1 MYLHKP
7 PTFLKGKFFITKKG
21 GCHKPYKMAK
31 HFSKETKMNKT
42 FKRAVSS
49 VLASAMAFSSVTV
62 ATVSTTLPFT
72 AAQAFAADAT
82 IVDSFNV
89 SDLTAG
95 VLTSNT
101 KVGNFTLLATTDKP
115 LTIESNKKSADGYSF
130 TQRMKTGGKGE
141 AGKCRAISFTTTGAG
156 NVVFYALSGK
166 SSQDRTIAL
175 VDESGATVASV
186 AVSGS
191 DFVKSTLAIPK
202 AGTYNLVPTDNSV
215 NFYFV
220 GTDVALAGGDDTTT
234 TTEATTATDASTET
248 TTEASTETTT
258 VTTTTEGST
267 ETTTVAANWQ
277 IKADTAPAEGYAD
290 GALVFENEYAAV
302 YAAQK
307 LSITGKPLT
316 VNGRTYEKG
325 FKTNGVN
332 TVIDGTSFRLAFK
345 VVVKK
350 STRVSADTS
359 GGSKNSIFSYDETA
373 GTYTNLTG
381 LVPQSQ
387 TMYADLEA
395 GTVAYIGNGGTNNS
409 MLAVDIQKGPTPVTV
424 TTKLTLGNAATT
436 IPANAIVTIGDQTVT
451 ADENGNVEFN
461 GKTSTSYKVSY
472 EANGVRYESTL
483 SIGDDGTVT
492 STLNLP
498 QVSGDATVTVKTANG
513 TAVASKKVTLTYYV
527 GAKPVFYTVTTDENG
542 VATFPNLGFN
552 TYNVAIAGY
561 TSTTETFAPVEGNIA
576 LTINDATAKN
586 YSTLPANASND
597 NLYVGYTP
605 NATVTTT
612 YDSVQDAVDNATAG
626 QTIYVA
632 AGTYKEL
639 VTITKDIK
647 IVGASADNTIITYND
662 SQSGNDG
669 TAPNG
674 ATDKTKFHGDTVA
687 INGSVN
693 VEFENIQIKN
703 TAEAD
708 LGVAQNATALSAYGD
723 NLAATVKLT
732 NCTIWATRDTIFT
745 GKVNANNTWTFDNCT
760 IAGFQDVVC
769 GTGDVTLNDCI
780 WELSLSSD
788 ARFLVPNSSLTVT
801 TKMVANNLTINDT
814 TDTGFTAKTYLGR
827 GWGTSGCSLASTQV
841 IVNGYTDNSGTLV
854 TDGVYHGYD
863 TSLANNDGTTL
874 ADANWLV
881 RAKQNE
887 NYYTTNRDLDTVAI
901 NTLQTPVTK
910 DEDGDYLFKGVVNN
924 SLLAKADYIGF
935 AVFNADGTFVGNTKN
950 DTVYRVTGEEGDN
963 LYTVNYF
970 KNMPAEGCIVKGF
983 VQYDG
988 VNIMNEVSNQ
998 TVTAE

>member
-1 MYLHKP
+1 
-7 PTFLKGKFFITKKG
+7 
-21 GCHKPYKMAK
+21 
-31 HFSKETKMNKT
+31 MNKT

-130 TQRMKTGGKGE
+130 TQRMETGGKGE

-409 MLAVDIQKGPTPVTV
+409 MLAVDIKKGPTPVTV

-436 IPANAIVTIGDQTVT
+436 IPANATVTIGGQTVT
-451 ADENGNVEFN
+451 ADENGNIEFN

-788 ARFLVPNSSLTVT
+788 AKFLVPNSSLTVT

>member
-1 MYLHKP
+1 
-7 PTFLKGKFFITKKG
+7 
-21 GCHKPYKMAK
+21 
-31 HFSKETKMNKT
+31 MNKT

-409 MLAVDIQKGPTPVTV
+409 MLAVDIKKGPTPVTV
-424 TTKLTLGNAATT
+424 TTKLTLGNSATT
-436 IPANAIVTIGDQTVT
+436 IPANATVTIGGQTVT
-451 ADENGNVEFN
+451 ADENGNIEFN

-662 SQSGNDG
+662 SQGGNDG

>member
-1 MYLHKP
+1 
-7 PTFLKGKFFITKKG
+7 
-21 GCHKPYKMAK
+21 
-31 HFSKETKMNKT
+31 MNKT

-409 MLAVDIQKGPTPVTV
+409 MLAVDIKKGPTPVTV
-424 TTKLTLGNAATT
+424 TTKLTLGNSATT
-436 IPANAIVTIGDQTVT
+436 IPANATVTIGGQTVT
-451 ADENGNVEFN
+451 ADENGNIEFN

-472 EANGVRYESTL
+472 EADGVRYESTL

-527 GAKPVFYTVTTDENG
+527 GAKPVFYTVTTDGNG

-552 TYNVAIAGY
+552 KYNVAIAGY

-632 AGTYKEL
+632 AGTYKEM

-647 IVGASADNTIITYND
+647 IVGASAADTIITYND
-662 SQSGNDG
+662 SQSGNDS

-769 GTGDVTLNDCI
+769 GTGDVTLNNCI

-788 ARFLVPNSSLTVT
+788 ARFLVPNSSKDVT

-814 TDTGFTAKTYLGR
+814 TNTGFTAKTYLGR

-854 TDGVYHGYD
+854 TNGVYHGYD

-988 VNIMNEVSNQ
+988 VKIINEVSNQ

>member
-1 MYLHKP
+1 
-7 PTFLKGKFFITKKG
+7 
-21 GCHKPYKMAK
+21 
-31 HFSKETKMNKT
+31 MNKT

-409 MLAVDIQKGPTPVTV
+409 MLAVDIKKGPTPVTV

-436 IPANAIVTIGDQTVT
+436 IPANATVTIGGQTVT
-451 ADENGNVEFN
+451 ADENGNIEFN

-662 SQSGNDG
+662 SQSGNDS

-674 ATDKTKFHGDTVA
+674 ATEKTKFHGDTVA

-854 TDGVYHGYD
+854 TNGVYHGYD

-988 VNIMNEVSNQ
+988 VKIMNEVSNQ

>member
-1 MYLHKP
+1 
-7 PTFLKGKFFITKKG
+7 
-21 GCHKPYKMAK
+21 
-31 HFSKETKMNKT
+31 MNKT

-101 KVGNFTLLATTDKP
+101 KVSNFTLLATTDKP

-409 MLAVDIQKGPTPVTV
+409 MLAVDIKKGPTPVTV
-424 TTKLTLGNAATT
+424 TTKLTLGNSATT
-436 IPANAIVTIGDQTVT
+436 IPANAIVTIGGQTVT
-451 ADENGNVEFN
+451 ADENGNIEFN

>member
-1 MYLHKP
+1 
-7 PTFLKGKFFITKKG
+7 
-21 GCHKPYKMAK
+21 
-31 HFSKETKMNKT
+31 MNKT

-409 MLAVDIQKGPTPVTV
+409 MLAVDIKKGPTPVTV
-424 TTKLTLGNAATT
+424 TTKLTLGNSATT
-436 IPANAIVTIGDQTVT
+436 IPANAIVTIGGQTVT
-451 ADENGNVEFN
+451 ADENGNIEFN

-788 ARFLVPNSSLTVT
+788 AKFLVPNSSLTVT

-988 VNIMNEVSNQ
+988 VKIMNEVSNQ

>member
-1 MYLHKP
+1 
-7 PTFLKGKFFITKKG
+7 
-21 GCHKPYKMAK
+21 
-31 HFSKETKMNKT
+31 MNKT

-409 MLAVDIQKGPTPVTV
+409 MLAVDIKKGPTSVTV
-424 TTKLTLGNAATT
+424 TTKLTLGNSATT
-436 IPANAIVTIGDQTVT
+436 IPANAIVTIGGQTVT
-451 ADENGNVEFN
+451 ADENGNIEFN

>member
-1 MYLHKP
+1 
-7 PTFLKGKFFITKKG
+7 
-21 GCHKPYKMAK
+21 
-31 HFSKETKMNKT
+31 MNKT

-345 VVVKK
+345 VVAKK

-409 MLAVDIQKGPTPVTV
+409 MLAVDIKKGPTPVTV
-424 TTKLTLGNAATT
+424 TTKLTLGNSATT
-436 IPANAIVTIGDQTVT
+436 IPANAIVTIGGQTVT
-451 ADENGNVEFN
+451 ADENGNIEFN

-552 TYNVAIAGY
+552 KYNVAIAGY

-632 AGTYKEL
+632 AGTYKEM

-647 IVGASADNTIITYND
+647 IVGASAADTIITYND
-662 SQSGNDG
+662 SQSGNDS

-769 GTGDVTLNDCI
+769 GTGDVTLNNCI

-788 ARFLVPNSSLTVT
+788 ARFLVPNSSKDVT

>member
-1 MYLHKP
+1 
-7 PTFLKGKFFITKKG
+7 
-21 GCHKPYKMAK
+21 
-31 HFSKETKMNKT
+31 MNKT

-395 GTVAYIGNGGTNNS
+395 GTVAYIGNAATNNS

-788 ARFLVPNSSLTVT
+788 ARFLVPNSSKDVT

>member
-1 MYLHKP
+1 
-7 PTFLKGKFFITKKG
+7 
-21 GCHKPYKMAK
+21 
-31 HFSKETKMNKT
+31 MNKT

-277 IKADTAPAEGYAD
+277 IKADTAPAEGYAN

-307 LSITGKPLT
+307 LSITGNPLT

-788 ARFLVPNSSLTVT
+788 ARFLVPNSSKDVT

>member
-1 MYLHKP
+1 
-7 PTFLKGKFFITKKG
+7 
-21 GCHKPYKMAK
+21 
-31 HFSKETKMNKT
+31 MNKT

-72 AAQAFAADAT
+72 AAQAFAAETT

-409 MLAVDIQKGPTPVTV
+409 MLAVDIKKGPTPVTV

-436 IPANAIVTIGDQTVT
+436 IPANATVTIGGQTVT
-451 ADENGNVEFN
+451 ADENGNIEFN

-788 ARFLVPNSSLTVT
+788 ARFLVPNSSKDVT

>member
-1 MYLHKP
+1 
-7 PTFLKGKFFITKKG
+7 
-21 GCHKPYKMAK
+21 
-31 HFSKETKMNKT
+31 MNKT

-647 IVGASADNTIITYND
+647 IVGASAADTIITYND
-662 SQSGNDG
+662 SQSGNDS

-674 ATDKTKFHGDTVA
+674 ATEKTKFHGDTVA

-988 VNIMNEVSNQ
+988 VKIMNEVSNQ

>member
-1 MYLHKP
+1 
-7 PTFLKGKFFITKKG
+7 
-21 GCHKPYKMAK
+21 
-31 HFSKETKMNKT
+31 MNKT

-248 TTEASTETTT
+248 TTEAPTETTT

-788 ARFLVPNSSLTVT
+788 ARFLVPNSSKDVT

>member
-1 MYLHKP
+1 
-7 PTFLKGKFFITKKG
+7 
-21 GCHKPYKMAK
+21 
-31 HFSKETKMNKT
+31 MNKT

-409 MLAVDIQKGPTPVTV
+409 MLAVDIKKGPTPVTV

-436 IPANAIVTIGDQTVT
+436 IPANATVTIGGQTVT
-451 ADENGNVEFN
+451 ADENGNIEFN

-788 ARFLVPNSSLTVT
+788 ARFLVPNSSKDVT

>member
-1 MYLHKP
+1 
-7 PTFLKGKFFITKKG
+7 
-21 GCHKPYKMAK
+21 
-31 HFSKETKMNKT
+31 MNKT

-156 NVVFYALSGK
+156 NVVFYALSDK

-788 ARFLVPNSSLTVT
+788 ARFLVPNSSKDVT

>member
-1 MYLHKP
+1 
-7 PTFLKGKFFITKKG
+7 
-21 GCHKPYKMAK
+21 
-31 HFSKETKMNKT
+31 MNKT

-72 AAQAFAADAT
+72 AVQAFAETSTVASWKYSDSTIPAEFGAETALSSIGSSQTIKSSAT
-82 IVDSFNV
+82 TTFSDGFVTVAGTTANDIYSCV
-89 SDLTAG
+89 SAVATDNTGAVKGAKYCVFIPKATGNLNLYVINSGSKTTKAGSIRVYNNLTA
-95 VLTSNT
+95 N
-101 KVGNFTLLATTDKP
+101 
-115 LTIESNKKSADGYSF
+115 ADGTTYAIPSEYTAYDVHGYLEGAAVSPVSIPVTKDTPVCLYF
-130 TQRMKTGGKGE
+130 NNGKTILLGMTLVGE
-141 AGKCRAISFTTTGAG
+141 AG
-156 NVVFYALSGK
+156 
-166 SSQDRTIAL
+166 
-175 VDESGATVASV
+175 
-186 AVSGS
+186 GS
-191 DFVKSTLAIPK
+191 
-202 AGTYNLVPTDNSV
+202 
-215 NFYFV
+215 
-220 GTDVALAGGDDTTT
+220 DTTT
-234 TTEATTATDASTET
+234 TTDATT
-248 TTEASTETTT
+248 TTEASTETS
-258 VTTTTEGST
+258 TEATT
-267 ETTTVAANWQ
+267 ETTTVATTETSTEATTAAANWQ
-277 IKADTAPAEGYAD
+277 IKADTAPADGYAD
-290 GALVFENEYAAV
+290 GELIFENEYAAV

-307 LSITGKPLT
+307 IGVQGKPLT

-332 TVIDGTSFRLAFK
+332 TVIDATSFRLAFK
-345 VVVKK
+345 VVAKQ

-359 GGSKNSIFSYDETA
+359 GGSKNSIFSYDETT

-381 LVPQSQ
+381 LVAQNE
-387 TMYADLEA
+387 TMFADLDA

-409 MLAVDIQKGPTPVTV
+409 MLAVDIQKGPTPVQV
-424 TTKLTLGNAATT
+424 TTKITLGNAATT
-436 IPANAIVTIGDQTVT
+436 IPANATVTIGDKTVT
-451 ADENGNVEFN
+451 ADENGNVVFD
-461 GKTSTSYKVSY
+461 GKTSTDYKVSY

-492 STLNLP
+492 PTLNLP
-498 QVSGDATVTVKTANG
+498 QVSGDATITVKTADG
-513 TAVASKKVTLTYYV
+513 SAVANKKVTLTYYI
-527 GAKPVFYTVTTDENG
+527 GAKPVFYTATTDENG
-542 VATFPNLGFN
+542 VATFANLGFN
-552 TYNVAIAGY
+552 TYNVSIAGY
-561 TSTTETFAPVEGNIA
+561 DTTTAFSPIEGNIS
-576 LTINDATAKN
+576 LTINNATAKA
-586 YSTLPANASND
+586 YPALPSNASND
-597 NLYVGYTP
+597 NLYVGYAPSSTIS
-605 NATVTTT
+605 T
-612 YDSVQDAVDNATAG
+612 YDSVQDAVDAATSG

-632 AGTYKEL
+632 AGTYNEM

-647 IVGASADNTIITYND
+647 IVGNSADDTIIKYND
-662 SQSGNDG
+662 SQSGNDS

-674 ATDKTKFHGDTVA
+674 ATAKTKFHGDTVA

-745 GKVNANNTWTFDNCT
+745 GKVNANNTWTFDNCL

-769 GTGDVTLNDCI
+769 GTGDVTLNDCT

-788 ARFLVPNSSLTVT
+788 ARFLVPNSSSTVT
-801 TKMVANNLTINDT
+801 TKMVANNLTIFDGT
-814 TDTGFTAKTYLGR
+814 TTGFTAKTFLGR

-887 NYYTTNRDLDTVAI
+887 NYYTTNKNIDTVAI

-910 DEDGDYLFKGVVNN
+910 DEDGDYLFKGVVDSALVKDANV
-924 SLLAKADYIGF
+924 SYIGF

-950 DTVYRVTGEEGDN
+950 DTVYHVTGEPEDT

-970 KNMPAEGCIVKGF
+970 KNMPTDGCTVKGF

-988 VNIMNEVSNQ
+988 VNIVNEVSNQ

>member
-1 MYLHKP
+1 
-7 PTFLKGKFFITKKG
+7 
-21 GCHKPYKMAK
+21 
-31 HFSKETKMNKT
+31 MNKT

-409 MLAVDIQKGPTPVTV
+409 MLAVDIKKGPTPVTV

-436 IPANAIVTIGDQTVT
+436 IPANATVTIGGQTVT
-451 ADENGNVEFN
+451 ADENGNIEFN

-780 WELSLSSD
+780 WELSLSID

>member
-1 MYLHKP
+1 
-7 PTFLKGKFFITKKG
+7 
-21 GCHKPYKMAK
+21 
-31 HFSKETKMNKT
+31 MNKT

-436 IPANAIVTIGDQTVT
+436 IPANATVTIGDQTVT

-662 SQSGNDG
+662 SQSGNDS

-988 VNIMNEVSNQ
+988 VKIINEVSNQ

>member
-1 MYLHKP
+1 
-7 PTFLKGKFFITKKG
+7 
-21 GCHKPYKMAK
+21 
-31 HFSKETKMNKT
+31 MNKT
-42 FKRAVSS
+42 FKKAVSS

-788 ARFLVPNSSLTVT
+788 ARFLVPNSSKDVT

>member
-1 MYLHKP
+1 
-7 PTFLKGKFFITKKG
+7 
-21 GCHKPYKMAK
+21 
-31 HFSKETKMNKT
+31 MNKT

-234 TTEATTATDASTET
+234 TTEATTATEASTET
-248 TTEASTETTT
+248 TTAASTETTT

-277 IKADTAPAEGYAD
+277 IKADTAPAEGYAK

-307 LSITGKPLT
+307 IDITGKPLT

-345 VVVKK
+345 VVAKK

-409 MLAVDIQKGPTPVTV
+409 MLAVDIKKGPTPVTV

-788 ARFLVPNSSLTVT
+788 ARFLVPNSSKDVT

>member
-1 MYLHKP
+1 
-7 PTFLKGKFFITKKG
+7 
-21 GCHKPYKMAK
+21 
-31 HFSKETKMNKT
+31 MNKT

-409 MLAVDIQKGPTPVTV
+409 MLAVDIKKGPTPVTV

-436 IPANAIVTIGDQTVT
+436 IPANATVTIGGQTVT
-451 ADENGNVEFN
+451 ADENGNIEFN

-632 AGTYKEL
+632 AGTYKEM

-647 IVGASADNTIITYND
+647 IVGNSAADTIITYND
-662 SQSGNDG
+662 SQSGNDS

-854 TDGVYHGYD
+854 TDGVYHSYD

>member
-1 MYLHKP
+1 
-7 PTFLKGKFFITKKG
+7 
-21 GCHKPYKMAK
+21 
-31 HFSKETKMNKT
+31 MNKT

-451 ADENGNVEFN
+451 ADENGNVKFN

-788 ARFLVPNSSLTVT
+788 ARFLVPNSSKDVT

>member
-1 MYLHKP
+1 
-7 PTFLKGKFFITKKG
+7 
-21 GCHKPYKMAK
+21 
-31 HFSKETKMNKT
+31 MNKT

-409 MLAVDIQKGPTPVTV
+409 MLAVDIKKGPTPVTV

-436 IPANAIVTIGDQTVT
+436 IPANATVTIGGQTVT
-451 ADENGNVEFN
+451 ADENGNIEFN

-662 SQSGNDG
+662 SQIGNDG

>member
-1 MYLHKP
+1 
-7 PTFLKGKFFITKKG
+7 
-21 GCHKPYKMAK
+21 
-31 HFSKETKMNKT
+31 MNKT

-409 MLAVDIQKGPTPVTV
+409 MLAVDIKKGPTPVTV

-436 IPANAIVTIGDQTVT
+436 IPANATVTIGGQTVT
-451 ADENGNVEFN
+451 ADENGNIEFN

-801 TKMVANNLTINDT
+801 TKMVASNLTINDT

>member
-1 MYLHKP
+1 
-7 PTFLKGKFFITKKG
+7 
-21 GCHKPYKMAK
+21 
-31 HFSKETKMNKT
+31 MNKT

-72 AAQAFAADAT
+72 AVQAFAADSNFNLSSSTLTFEDYTDSALTSASEDTVVTPTGAANTLTALAAGAPVFVNYTSSTAT
-82 IVDSFNV
+82 SKGYLTEAAADGPLAGTIFTKAVTSNNSVKAKDVYKISGVKKGDTVGIYYVFTDSKGATGKPGTV
-89 SDLTAG
+89 TLTAG
-95 VLTSNT
+95 TAT
-101 KVGNFTLLATTDKP
+101 ATATLEDK
-115 LTIESNKKSADGYSF
+115 TYKSAPAY
-130 TQRMKTGGKGE
+130 
-141 AGKCRAISFTTTGAG
+141 
-156 NVVFYALSGK
+156 L
-166 SSQDRTIAL
+166 
-175 VDESGATVASV
+175 TVTADADCDV
-186 AVSGS
+186 
-191 DFVKSTLAIPK
+191 IIK
-202 AGTYNLVPTDNSV
+202 AGTTSTKARL
-215 NFYFV
+215 
-220 GTDVALAGGDDTTT
+220 GIVAFTVSSASGGDDTTT

-258 VTTTTEGST
+258 EGST
-267 ETTTVAANWQ
+267 ETTTAAANWQ
-277 IKADTAPAEGYAD
+277 IKADTAPSPTSGEVVYEANSKVFANDYAD
-290 GALVFENEYAAV
+290 V
-302 YAAQK
+302 YAAQNLK
-307 LSITGKPLT
+307 VKDGSGTYDD
-316 VNGRTYEKG
+316 RTYSKKFRTSG
-325 FKTNGVN
+325 GN
-332 TVIDGTSFRLAFK
+332 TTIDGTKFRLAFK
-345 VVVKK
+345 VVAKQ
-350 STRVSADTS
+350 STRVSADPS
-359 GGSKNSIFSYDETA
+359 NSAKDYSIFLYDESTNE
-373 GTYTNLTG
+373 YTNLTG
-381 LVPQSQ
+381 KVKGK
-387 TMYADLEA
+387 TIYADLDA
-395 GTVAYIGNGGTNNS
+395 GQVAYIGGAGTDDS
-409 MLAVDIQKGPTPVTV
+409 LFAVDIKKGPTPVTV
-424 TTKLTLGNAATT
+424 TTNLTFGNAAATV
-436 IPANAIVTIGDQTVT
+436 PAGASVTIGGQAVTVG
-451 ADENGNVEFN
+451 ENGSVEFN
-461 GKTSTSYKVSY
+461 GKTFTNYTVSY
-472 EANGVRYESTL
+472 EVNGCRYESTL
-483 SIGDDGTVT
+483 SIDDNGNVT
-492 STLNLP
+492 TSLNLP
-498 QVSGDATVTVKTANG
+498 QVSADATVTVKTANG
-513 TAVASKKVTLTYYV
+513 TAVANKKITLTYYDGV
-527 GAKPVFYTVTTDENG
+527 KPVCYTATTDENG
-542 VATFPNLGFN
+542 VATFPGLDFN
-552 TYNVAIAGY
+552 TYNVAIGGY
-561 TSTTETFAPVEGNIA
+561 ISTTETFAPVEGNIA
-576 LTINDATAKN
+576 LTINDATEKS
-586 YSTLPANASND
+586 YPSLPAGASND

-605 NATVTTT
+605 NSTVTTT

-647 IVGASADNTIITYND
+647 IVGNSADDTIITYND
-662 SQSGNDG
+662 SQDL
-669 TAPNG
+669 PN
-674 ATDKTKFHGDTVA
+674 KFHGDTVV

-708 LGVAQNATALSAYGD
+708 LGVTANATALSACYQ
-723 NLAATVKLT
+723 NQNATITLN
-732 NCTIWATRDTIFT
+732 NCAIRATRDTVYT
-745 GKVNANNTWTFDNCT
+745 GKTTANNKWTFNNCT

-769 GTGDVTLNDCI
+769 GTGDVTLNNCT

-874 ADANWLV
+874 ADTNWLV

>member
-1 MYLHKP
+1 
-7 PTFLKGKFFITKKG
+7 
-21 GCHKPYKMAK
+21 
-31 HFSKETKMNKT
+31 MNKT

-72 AAQAFAADAT
+72 AAQAFAAETTTVASWKSGDAT
-82 IVDSFNV
+82 IPAAFGAEAALSSIGN
-89 SDLTAG
+89 SQTIK
-95 VLTSNT
+95 TS
-101 KVGNFTLLATTDKP
+101 ATTTFSDNFV
-115 LTIESNKKSADGYSF
+115 TVAGTTANDAYSCVSAVATDN
-130 TQRMKTGGKGE
+130 
-141 AGKCRAISFTTTGAG
+141 TGAAKGAKYCVFIPTATG
-156 NVVFYALSGK
+156 NLNLYVINSGSKATKANSIRVYNNLTNNNNGTYALPTAYDQYDVHGYLEGAAVAPVSIPVTKGTPVCVYFGNSK
-166 SSQDRTIAL
+166 SIL
-175 VDESGATVASV
+175 LGM
-186 AVSGS
+186 
-191 DFVKSTLAIPK
+191 TL
-202 AGTYNLVPTDNSV
+202 
-215 NFYFV
+215 V
-220 GTDVALAGGDDTTT
+220 GTTGGDDTTT

-277 IKADTAPAEGYAD
+277 IKADTAADSYAKD
-290 GALVFENEYAAV
+290 ELIFENEYVAV
-302 YAAQK
+302 YAAQD
-307 LSITGKPLT
+307 ITVQGKPLT

-325 FKTNGVN
+325 FRAPSN
-332 TVIDGTSFRLAFK
+332 TCTVDGSTFRSAFK
-345 VVVKK
+345 IVTKK
-350 STRVSADTS
+350 STRITADTS
-359 GGSKNSIFSYDETA
+359 GGSKNAIVDYDEST

-381 LVPQSQ
+381 FVGQAE
-387 TMYADLEA
+387 TMYADVDA
-395 GTVAYIGNGGTNNS
+395 GKTVFVGAGGTSNS
-409 MLAVDIQKGPTPVTV
+409 MLAVDIQAGPTPVTV
-424 TTKLTLGNAATT
+424 TTKLTLGNSATA
-436 IPANAIVTIGDQTVT
+436 IPANATVTIGDQTVT
-451 ADENGNVEFN
+451 ADENGSIEFT

-472 EANGVRYESTL
+472 EANGVRYEATL

-513 TAVASKKVTLTYYV
+513 TAVANKKVTLTYYV
-527 GAKPVFYTVTTDENG
+527 GVKPVYYTAKTDENG
-542 VATFPNLGFN
+542 VATFPGLGFN

-561 TSTTETFAPVEGNIA
+561 ISTTETFAPVEGNIA

-662 SQSGNDG
+662 SQSGNDS

-674 ATDKTKFHGDTVA
+674 ATAKTKFHGDTVA
-687 INGSVN
+687 INDSVN

-708 LGVAQNATALSAYGD
+708 LGVAQNATALSVYGD

-732 NCTIWATRDTIFT
+732 NCTIWATRDTIYT
-745 GKVNANNTWTFDNCT
+745 GKVSANNTWTFDNCT

-769 GTGDVTLNDCI
+769 GTGDVTLNNCT
-780 WELSLSSD
+780 WELNLSSD
-788 ARFLVPNSSLTVT
+788 ARLLVPASSETGS

-814 TDTGFTAKTYLGR
+814 TDTGFTANAYLGR
-827 GWGTSGCSLASTQV
+827 GWVSANGISLKSTQA
-841 IVNGYTDNSGTLV
+841 IVDGYVDNTGKVPT
-854 TDGVYHGYD
+854 TNDYHGYD
-863 TSLANNDGTTL
+863 LGTVGSKADTL
-874 ADANWLV
+874 AETNWLV

-887 NYYTTNRDLDTVAI
+887 NFYTTNKDLNTVAI

-924 SLLAKADYIGF
+924 SLLGNADYIGF

-950 DTVYRVTGEEGDN
+950 DTVYRVTGEEGSN

>member
-1 MYLHKP
+1 
-7 PTFLKGKFFITKKG
+7 
-21 GCHKPYKMAK
+21 
-31 HFSKETKMNKT
+31 MNKT

-115 LTIESNKKSADGYSF
+115 LTIESNNKSADGYSF

-788 ARFLVPNSSLTVT
+788 ARFLVPNSSKDVT

-988 VNIMNEVSNQ
+988 VKIMNEVSNQ

>member
-1 MYLHKP
+1 
-7 PTFLKGKFFITKKG
+7 
-21 GCHKPYKMAK
+21 
-31 HFSKETKMNKT
+31 MNKT

-316 VNGRTYEKG
+316 VNDRTYEKG

-788 ARFLVPNSSLTVT
+788 ARFLVPNSSKDVT

>member
-1 MYLHKP
+1 
-7 PTFLKGKFFITKKG
+7 
-21 GCHKPYKMAK
+21 
-31 HFSKETKMNKT
+31 MNKT

-409 MLAVDIQKGPTPVTV
+409 MLAVDIKKGPTPVTV
-424 TTKLTLGNAATT
+424 TTKLTLGNSATT
-436 IPANAIVTIGDQTVT
+436 IPANAIVTIGGQTVT
-451 ADENGNVEFN
+451 ADENGNIEFN

-788 ARFLVPNSSLTVT
+788 ARFLVPNSSKDVT

-970 KNMPAEGCIVKGF
+970 KNMPAEGCIVNGF

>member
-1 MYLHKP
+1 
-7 PTFLKGKFFITKKG
+7 
-21 GCHKPYKMAK
+21 
-31 HFSKETKMNKT
+31 MNKT

-409 MLAVDIQKGPTPVTV
+409 MLAVDIKKGPTPVTV

-436 IPANAIVTIGDQTVT
+436 IPANATVTIGGQTVT
-451 ADENGNVEFN
+451 ADENGNIEFN

-863 TSLANNDGTTL
+863 TSLANNDGTL
-874 ADANWLV
+874 
-881 RAKQNE
+881 
-887 NYYTTNRDLDTVAI
+887 
-901 NTLQTPVTK
+901 LQM
-910 DEDGDYLFKGVVNN
+910 L
-924 SLLAKADYIGF
+924 IG
-935 AVFNADGTFVGNTKN
+935 
-950 DTVYRVTGEEGDN
+950 
-963 LYTVNYF
+963 
-970 KNMPAEGCIVKGF
+970 
-983 VQYDG
+983 
-988 VNIMNEVSNQ
+988 
-998 TVTAE
+998 

>member
-1 MYLHKP
+1 
-7 PTFLKGKFFITKKG
+7 
-21 GCHKPYKMAK
+21 
-31 HFSKETKMNKT
+31 MNKT

-72 AAQAFAADAT
+72 AVQAFAAD
-82 IVDSFNV
+82 SNFNLSSSTLTFEDYTG
-89 SDLTAG
+89 SDLTPASADTVVTPTGAANTLTALAAG
-95 VLTSNT
+95 APVFVNYTSSTATSKGYLTEAAADGPLAGTIFTKAVTSNKSVKAKDVYKISGVKKGDT
-101 KVGNFTLLATTDKP
+101 VGIYYVFTD
-115 LTIESNKKSADGYSF
+115 SN
-130 TQRMKTGGKGE
+130 
-141 AGKCRAISFTTTGAG
+141 
-156 NVVFYALSGK
+156 
-166 SSQDRTIAL
+166 
-175 VDESGATVASV
+175 GAT
-186 AVSGS
+186 G
-191 DFVKSTLAIPK
+191 K
-202 AGTYNLVPTDNSV
+202 AGTVTLTA
-215 NFYFV
+215 
-220 GTDVALAGGDDTTT
+220 GTATATATLENKTYKTAPAYLTVTADADCDVVINAGTSSTAARLGIVAFTVSSAGGDDTTT
-234 TTEATTATDASTET
+234 TTEASTET

-277 IKADTAPAEGYAD
+277 IKADTAPSEGYAD

-325 FKTNGVN
+325 FKTNGIN

-345 VVVKK
+345 VVAKK

-424 TTKLTLGNAATT
+424 TTKLTLGNSATT
-436 IPANAIVTIGDQTVT
+436 IPANATVTIGDQTVT
-451 ADENGNVEFN
+451 ADENGNIEFN

-472 EANGVRYESTL
+472 EDNGVRYESTL

-513 TAVASKKVTLTYYV
+513 TAVANKKVTLTYYI

-632 AGTYKEL
+632 AGTYKEM

-647 IVGASADNTIITYND
+647 IVGNSAADTIITYND
-662 SQSGNDG
+662 SQSGNDS

-674 ATDKTKFHGDTVA
+674 ATEKTKFHGDTVA

-769 GTGDVTLNDCI
+769 GTGDVTLNNCI

-788 ARFLVPNSSLTVT
+788 ARFFVPNSSSTVT

-854 TDGVYHGYD
+854 TDGIYHGYD

-887 NYYTTNRDLDTVAI
+887 NFYTTNRDLDTVAI

-983 VQYDG
+983 VKYDG
-988 VNIMNEVSNQ
+988 VNIINEVSNQ

>member
-1 MYLHKP
+1 
-7 PTFLKGKFFITKKG
+7 
-21 GCHKPYKMAK
+21 
-31 HFSKETKMNKT
+31 MNKT

-409 MLAVDIQKGPTPVTV
+409 MLAVDIKKGPTPVTV
-424 TTKLTLGNAATT
+424 TTKLTLGNSATT
-436 IPANAIVTIGDQTVT
+436 IPANAIVTIGGQTVT
-451 ADENGNVEFN
+451 ADENGNIEFN

-950 DTVYRVTGEEGDN
+950 DTVYRVTGEECDN

>member
-1 MYLHKP
+1 
-7 PTFLKGKFFITKKG
+7 
-21 GCHKPYKMAK
+21 
-31 HFSKETKMNKT
+31 MNKT

-307 LSITGKPLT
+307 LSITGNPLT

-788 ARFLVPNSSLTVT
+788 ARFLVPNSSKDVT

>member
-1 MYLHKP
+1 
-7 PTFLKGKFFITKKG
+7 
-21 GCHKPYKMAK
+21 
-31 HFSKETKMNKT
+31 MNKT

-395 GTVAYIGNGGTNNS
+395 GTVAYIGNGDTNNS
-409 MLAVDIQKGPTPVTV
+409 MLAVDIKKGPTPVTV
-424 TTKLTLGNAATT
+424 TTKLTLGNSATT
-436 IPANAIVTIGDQTVT
+436 IPANAIVTIGGQTVT
-451 ADENGNVEFN
+451 ADENGNIEFN

-632 AGTYKEL
+632 AGTYKEM

-647 IVGASADNTIITYND
+647 IVGNSAADTIITYND
-662 SQSGNDG
+662 SQSGNDS

-674 ATDKTKFHGDTVA
+674 ATEKTKFHGDTVA

-988 VNIMNEVSNQ
+988 VKIMNEVSNQ

>member
-1 MYLHKP
+1 
-7 PTFLKGKFFITKKG
+7 
-21 GCHKPYKMAK
+21 
-31 HFSKETKMNKT
+31 MNKT

-191 DFVKSTLAIPK
+191 VFVKSTLAIPK

-409 MLAVDIQKGPTPVTV
+409 MLAVDIKKGPTPVTV

-436 IPANAIVTIGDQTVT
+436 IPANATVTIGGQTVT
-451 ADENGNVEFN
+451 ADENGNIEFN

-788 ARFLVPNSSLTVT
+788 ARFLVPNSSKDVT
-801 TKMVANNLTINDT
+801 TKMVANDLTINDT

>member
-1 MYLHKP
+1 
-7 PTFLKGKFFITKKG
+7 
-21 GCHKPYKMAK
+21 
-31 HFSKETKMNKT
+31 MNKT

-409 MLAVDIQKGPTPVTV
+409 MLAVDIKKGPTPVTV

-436 IPANAIVTIGDQTVT
+436 IPANATVTIGGQTVT
-451 ADENGNVEFN
+451 ADENGNIEFN

-963 LYTVNYF
+963 LYAVNYF

>member
-1 MYLHKP
+1 
-7 PTFLKGKFFITKKG
+7 
-21 GCHKPYKMAK
+21 
-31 HFSKETKMNKT
+31 MNKT

-395 GTVAYIGNGGTNNS
+395 GTVAYIGNGGTNDS
-409 MLAVDIQKGPTPVTV
+409 MLAVDIKKGPTPVTV
-424 TTKLTLGNAATT
+424 TTKLTLGNSATT
-436 IPANAIVTIGDQTVT
+436 IPANAIVTIGGQTVT
-451 ADENGNVEFN
+451 ADENGNIEFN

>member
-1 MYLHKP
+1 
-7 PTFLKGKFFITKKG
+7 
-21 GCHKPYKMAK
+21 
-31 HFSKETKMNKT
+31 MNKT

-202 AGTYNLVPTDNSV
+202 AGTYNLVPTDNYV

-788 ARFLVPNSSLTVT
+788 ARFLVPNSSKDVT